1 MSGKCKNPR
10 KHHACKK
17 HIWNLN
23 TSTFDNGKYLARITG
38 SSIVIYNKIIE
49 VATAV
54 LTNIISTKTI
64 PTNFNEKGNL
74 QNRKFLYFT

>member
-38 SSIVIYNKIIE
+38 
-49 VATAV
+49 V
-54 LTNIISTKTI
+54 L
-64 PTNFNEKGNL
+64 L
-74 QNRKFLYFT
+74 VVQ